1 MNTVICINRKHGTG
15 GGKIGKM
22 VADKL
27 GIAFFGRN
35 LAEMAIEYGG
45 LDHTKY
51 EPMLKKYEESAPNK
65 FTYSLL
71 DIGNSRVTKMAPAED
86 IIYQLEKD
94 VIIQEAEKQNCVV
107 IGRCG
112 GDILSEANCRVV
124 RVFITATPEYRAQY
138 IVDHSAQP
146 TNVKDALKKLE
157 HNDKHRAAFFKN
169 YTGKEWD
176 DASSYDIVVNI
187 ENLGVEE
194 TVRLLCGIF
203 NDEY

>member
-1 MNTVICINRKHGTG
+1 MNTVICINREHGTG

-22 VADKL
+22 VADQL

-35 LAEMAIEYGG
+35 LAAKAIEYGG

-51 EPMLKKYEESAPNK
+51 EAMLRKNEETAPNK

-112 GDILSEANCRVV
+112 GDILTEANCRVV
-124 RVFITATPEYRAQY
+124 RVFITAPDDYRAQY
-138 IVDHSAQP
+138 IVDHSAEA
-146 TNVKDALKKLE
+146 TNVKDAKKKLD
-157 HNDKHRAAFFKN
+157 HVDKHRAAFFKN
-169 YTGKEWD
+169 YTGKDWTD
-176 DASSYDIVVNI
+176 PASYDIVINI
-187 ENLGVEE
+187 ANLGVDE

-203 NDEY
+203 HDEY